1 MFTNRTSSGKHL
13 IADIKGIKN
22 KKLLDDTNALA
33 DMMRYICQ
41 ECNFQILNEFK
52 HTFNPCG
59 STIVFVLTESHF
71 SLHSYNEQDF
81 IAMDL
86 YSCRHYEDNNDYET
100 IFNYLLTEL
109 DASNKSTCKIIDR
122 YF

>member
-1 MFTNRTSSGKHL
+1 MFANRYSSGKHIL
-13 IADIKGIKN
+13 INARGIKN
-22 KKLLDDTNALA
+22 KKLLNDTNALA
-33 DMMRYICQ
+33 DMMRNICKVY
-41 ECNFQILNEFK
+41 NFQILNEFK
-52 HTFNPCG
+52 HTFSPCG

-86 YSCRHYEDNNDYET
+86 YSCRQYEDNNDYET

>member
-1 MFTNRTSSGKHL
+1 MFENRLSSGKHIL
-13 IADIKGIKN
+13 INARGIKN
-22 KKLLDDTNALA
+22 KKLLNDTNALA
-33 DMMRYICQ
+33 DMMQNICKVY
-41 ECNFQILNEFK
+41 NFQILNEFK
-52 HTFNPCG
+52 HTFSPCG

-71 SLHSYNEQDF
+71 SLHSYIEQDF

-86 YSCRHYEDNNDYET
+86 YSCRHYEDNNEYET